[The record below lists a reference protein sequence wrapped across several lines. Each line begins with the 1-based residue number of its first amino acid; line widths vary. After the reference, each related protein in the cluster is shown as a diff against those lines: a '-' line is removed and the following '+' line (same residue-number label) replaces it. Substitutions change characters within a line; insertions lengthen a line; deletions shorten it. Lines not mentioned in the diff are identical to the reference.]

1 MAKKTIAR
9 YFSDISGDAIDT
21 ESPSV
26 TFSIDGTTYEIDL
39 TAAEQA
45 ALTEA
50 LAPYVAAGR
59 KVARGQS
66 RGPSRSRS
74 AASSSSGTPPKEI
87 RSWAES
93 QGIAMPTRGR
103 IPGAVV
109 EAYNA
114 AH

>member
-9 YFSDISGDAIDT
+9 YFSDISGEAIEADSPTVTFAIDG
-21 ESPSV
+21 V
-26 TFSIDGTTYEIDL
+26 TYEIDL
-39 TAAEQA
+39 SESEQN

-59 KVARGQS
+59 KIARGQTRGQS
-66 RGPSRSRS
+66 RARTTST
-74 AASSSSGTPPKEI
+74 GTAPKEI
-87 RSWAES
+87 RNWAES
-93 QGIAMPTRGR
+93 QGIAMPARGR

-109 EAYNA
+109 DAYNA

>member
-9 YFSDISGDAIDT
+9 YFSDISGDAIEA
-21 ESPSV
+21 ESPTI

-39 TAAEQA
+39 TDSEQNA
-45 ALTEA
+45 FHEA
-50 LAPYVAAGR
+50 VAPYVSAAR
-59 KVARGQS
+59 KVSRSQARGQS
-66 RGPSRSRS
+66 RSRNT
-74 AASSSSGTPPKEI
+74 ANSSGTSPKEI

-93 QGIAMPTRGR
+93 QGIAMPARGR

>member
-21 ESPSV
+21 DSPTV
-26 TFSIDGTTYEIDL
+26 AFSFDGTTYEIDL
-39 TAAEQA
+39 TESERN
-45 ALTEA
+45 ALSEA

-59 KVARGQS
+59 KVARTQTRGQ
-66 RGPSRSRS
+66 SRSRS
-74 AASSSSGTPPKEI
+74 GGSNGGTSPKEI

-93 QGIAMPTRGR
+93 QGIAMPARGR